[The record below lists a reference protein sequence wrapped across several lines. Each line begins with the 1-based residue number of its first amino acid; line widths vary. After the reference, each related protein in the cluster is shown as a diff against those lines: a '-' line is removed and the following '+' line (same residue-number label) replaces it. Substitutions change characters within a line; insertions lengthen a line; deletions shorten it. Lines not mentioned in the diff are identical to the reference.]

1 MNIDELKTGDILLF
15 SQNKTFFERII
26 QYFTHSIYTHVAIVI
41 KNPPGYSGLH
51 IIESSIEPMPDE
63 IKNQYIFGVQMQ
75 PLEAAL
81 KTNGTA
87 VCRKLHTTTSNSE
100 MESNIFN
107 IVKLIYGKAY
117 DINPLDW
124 LRAELRVLDPKI
136 IWEQQDH
143 SFWCSALIAYIYVK
157 LNLLPNTLPWTLIS
171 PTEWSKNNTLKFQ
184 NCILGKVQELIVS

>member
-15 SQNKTFFERII
+15 SQNKTLFERLI
-26 QYFTHSIYTHVAIVI
+26 QHFTHSTYTHVAIVI
-41 KNPPGYSGLH
+41 KDPPGYPGLH

-63 IKNQYIFGVQMQ
+63 IENRRIFGVQMQ
-75 PLEAAL
+75 PLEAVL
-81 KTNGTA
+81 KTNGA
-87 VCRKLHTTTSNSE
+87 VVCRKLHTTTSADD
-100 MESNIFN
+100 MESNILKIIKF
-107 IVKLIYGKAY
+107 VYGNSY

-124 LRAELRVLDPKI
+124 LRAELRVLDPKL

-157 LNLLPNTLPWTLIS
+157 LNLLPSTLPWTLIS
-171 PTEWSKNNTLKFQ
+171 PTEWSKNDTLKFQ